1 MCRKLLKSGF
11 DDGGLDIRGL
21 DIGELDIGG
30 LGSGGLDI
38 DELGNSGLSDF
49 EFDGLGGLESMATG
63 SHGYLQ
69 QLVTVMHSI
78 LL

>member
-21 DIGELDIGG
+21 YIGELDIR
-30 LGSGGLDI
+30 GLDI
-38 DELGNSGLSDF
+38 GELGNSGLSDF
-49 EFDGLGGLESMATG
+49 EFDSLGGLESMALG

>member
-1 MCRKLLKSGF
+1 MWRKLLKSGF

-21 DIGELDIGG
+21 DIGDIG
-30 LGSGGLDI
+30 LD
-38 DELGNSGLSDF
+38 DF
-49 EFDGLGGLESMATG
+49 EFDSLGGLESMATG

-69 QLVTVMHSI
+69 QLVTVMYSI

>member
-1 MCRKLLKSGF
+1 MWRKLLKSGF

-38 DELGNSGLSDF
+38 GELGNSDF
-49 EFDGLGGLESMATG
+49 EFDGLGGLESMATV

-69 QLVTVMHSI
+69 QLVTVMYST
-78 LL
+78 L